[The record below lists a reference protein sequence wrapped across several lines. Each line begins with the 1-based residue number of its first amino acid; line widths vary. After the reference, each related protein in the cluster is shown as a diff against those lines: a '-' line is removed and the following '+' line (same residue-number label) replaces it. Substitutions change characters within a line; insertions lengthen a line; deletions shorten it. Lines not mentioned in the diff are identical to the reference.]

1 MGGRGGP
8 WGEVAEG
15 RPGSWL
21 RAGLGLQGEALLQKL
36 QQLLDRN
43 ISLAVATSCP
53 TLVRNS
59 TDLQDLAARGRCPLC
74 AFCAGGET
82 GLTCWHHGQGQGQ
95 QSCCGVLGKHPVL
108 PRTPGGEEP
117 WATSSSESSHQD
129 LLLTKS
135 RECHL
140 PRGVTLGGLRVLL
153 SPAALGRGARGNGHN
168 RFKGRLWAWATWG
181 GGREPVNASA
191 PPPVKRGRNSIDLVG
206 LW

>member
-8 WGEVAEG
+8 WGQVAEG

-74 AFCAGGET
+74 AFCAGG
-82 GLTCWHHGQGQGQ
+82 
-95 QSCCGVLGKHPVL
+95 
-108 PRTPGGEEP
+108 RD
-117 WATSSSESSHQD
+117 WAD
-129 LLLTKS
+129 LLA
-135 RECHL
+135 
-140 PRGVTLGGLRVLL
+140 PRAGTRTAELLRGAGKTPRASQDTRRGGALSYELLRVIPPGAAAYKEPRVSLATGCNTGWP
-153 SPAALGRGARGNGHN
+153 SGPAEPSCSGPGSKRQ
-168 RFKGRLWAWATWG
+168 WAQ
-181 GGREPVNASA
+181 SF
-191 PPPVKRGRNSIDLVG
+191 
-206 LW
+206 